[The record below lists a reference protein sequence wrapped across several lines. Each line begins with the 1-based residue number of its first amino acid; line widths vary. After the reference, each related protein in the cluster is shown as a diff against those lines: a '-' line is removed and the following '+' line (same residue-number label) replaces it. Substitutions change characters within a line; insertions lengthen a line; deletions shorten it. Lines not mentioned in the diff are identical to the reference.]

1 MQSFITISKLFGISI
16 KLSVAEQLFELY
28 ITNPGESSWIGGW
41 WQLLSV
47 FLALVCAHVPVCGEA
62 EAAAGVKFKI
72 CILDV

>member
-47 FLALVCAHVPVCGEA
+47 FLALITVPVCGEA
-62 EAAAGVKFKI
+62 KAAAGVKFKI

>member
-28 ITNPGESSWIGGW
+28 ITNLGESSWIGGW

-47 FLALVCAHVPVCGEA
+47 FLAFITVPM
-62 EAAAGVKFKI
+62 
-72 CILDV
+72 

>member
-41 WQLLSV
+41 WQHLSV
-47 FLALVCAHVPVCGEA
+47 LLVAVITTVRELNL
-62 EAAAGVKFKI
+62 KFVFSMFEGNN
-72 CILDV
+72 C